1 MAELR
6 IGRAIVISTG
16 RHRRAANKQKP
27 YACGVTRSSALLAA
41 ATALYKVDI
50 HIAGRAP
57 SPKSWEAAA
66 VDEYAKRLR
75 GNIDVK
81 TTWHKTGEAL
91 EKSIAKMEAVLC
103 LSPEGKRVDSEGF
116 STLLYDALDKGGS
129 RLCLCIG
136 PAEGFTD
143 ELRGRASLLSLSDL
157 TLPHQLA
164 RVVLAEQVYRAAE
177 IRREER
183 TRKCVVGC
191 VPSSF

>member
-1 MAELR
+1 LIARLSAARLHAIAALR
-6 IGRAIVISTG
+6 EQTETVRMR
-16 RHRRAANKQKP
+16 RH
-27 YACGVTRSSALLAA
+27 TLALLAT

-75 GNIDVK
+75 GQLELK
-81 TTWHKTGEAL
+81 TTWHKSGDQL

-116 STLLYDALDKGGS
+116 SKLLYDSLDQGGS

-177 IRREER
+177 IRRGSGYH
-183 TRKCVVGC
+183 K
-191 VPSSF
+191 

>member
-1 MAELR
+1 MSAARLHAIAALR
-6 IGRAIVISTG
+6 KEKKNVRMR
-16 RHRRAANKQKP
+16 RHALA
-27 YACGVTRSSALLAA
+27 ALLAT

-75 GNIDVK
+75 GQIDLK
-81 TTWHKTGEAL
+81 TTWHKSGEAL
-91 EKSIAKMEAVLC
+91 EKSITKMEAVLC

-116 STLLYDALDKGGS
+116 STLLYDALDRGGS

-164 RVVLAEQVYRAAE
+164 RVVLAEQIYRAAE
-177 IRREER
+177 IRRGSGYH
-183 TRKCVVGC
+183 K
-191 VPSSF
+191 

>member
-1 MAELR
+1 MR
-6 IGRAIVISTG
+6 
-16 RHRRAANKQKP
+16 RHALA
-27 YACGVTRSSALLAA
+27 ALLAT

-57 SPKSWEAAA
+57 SPKSWEATA

-75 GNIDVK
+75 GTIDVK
-81 TTWHKTGEAL
+81 TTWHKSGDQL
-91 EKSIAKMEAVLC
+91 EKSIAKMDSVIC

-116 STLLYDALDKGGS
+116 STLLYDSLDKGGS

-177 IRREER
+177 IRRGSGYN
-183 TRKCVVGC
+183 K
-191 VPSSF
+191 

>member
-1 MAELR
+1 MSAARLHAIAALR
-6 IGRAIVISTG
+6 KEKKNVRMR
-16 RHRRAANKQKP
+16 RHALA
-27 YACGVTRSSALLAA
+27 ALLAT

-75 GNIDVK
+75 GTIDVK
-81 TTWHKTGEAL
+81 TIWHKSGEAL

-129 RLCLCIG
+129 RLC
-136 PAEGFTD
+136 PVSYTH
-143 ELRGRASLLSLSDL
+143 L
-157 TLPHQLA
+157 TLPTTPY
-164 RVVLAEQVYRAAE
+164 V
-177 IRREER
+177 
-183 TRKCVVGC
+183 
-191 VPSSF
+191 

>member
-1 MAELR
+1 M
-6 IGRAIVISTG
+6 
-16 RHRRAANKQKP
+16 RRYTLA
-27 YACGVTRSSALLAA
+27 ALLAT
-41 ATALYKVDI
+41 ATALYRVDI

-75 GNIDVK
+75 GQLDLR
-81 TTWHKTGEAL
+81 TTWHKSGDQL
-91 EKSIAKMEAVLC
+91 ERAIAKMEAVLC

-164 RVVLAEQVYRAAE
+164 RVVLAEQIYRAAE
-177 IRREER
+177 IRRGSGYH
-183 TRKCVVGC
+183 K
-191 VPSSF
+191 

>member
-1 MAELR
+1 M
-6 IGRAIVISTG
+6 
-16 RHRRAANKQKP
+16 RRPTLA
-27 YACGVTRSSALLAA
+27 ALLAT

-75 GNIDVK
+75 GQIDVK
-81 TTWHKTGEAL
+81 TTWHKSGDQL
-91 EKSIAKMEAVLC
+91 EKSIAKMDSVIC

-143 ELRGRASLLSLSDL
+143 ELRGRAALLSLSDL

-177 IRREER
+177 IRRGSGYH
-183 TRKCVVGC
+183 K
-191 VPSSF
+191 